1 MGVSLPKWAVI
12 KAFDIQH
19 CKLQQWLCDLFSCIV
34 HCTEM
39 SVAQHMQPCI
49 LWNPELQTGCSYLG
63 NFTILLTMQCIT
75 PSGEVRMIIVNRKV
89 LTTSQQHNSFIIGQ
103 SSAYTTVNRHRN
115 KTSSSK
121 SWLLQNLSGMWMHF
135 RCARKTQTQA
145 FNSPR
150 V

>member
-1 MGVSLPKWAVI
+1 MGSDINIWYSALQIATMTVWSL
-12 KAFDIQH
+12 F
-19 CKLQQWLCDLFSCIV
+19 L
-34 HCTEM
+34 HCTLHWNVCG
-39 SVAQHMQPCI
+39 SAHATIRSCI

-63 NFTILLTMQCIT
+63 NRTILLTMQCIT